1 MTAEERVDFED
12 QDLMRRIAQKDAK
25 ALEAFYERYYRVA
38 FALVLRIVKVRQDA
52 EDVLA
57 EVFWQ
62 IWRQS
67 DRYAPSRGKPLA
79 WLLTIARTR
88 ALDNLRASSRR
99 SSTAPGGDEAEVV
112 PSDSGLKQEQ
122 DPYVLAGMRLAVS
135 RCLESLSKEQRTP
148 LEMAYF
154 QGMSHTEIAGALNQ
168 PLGTMKDRIRTGM
181 MQLRKCLKPYGASA

>member
-1 MTAEERVDFED
+1 MSSDDPVEQDD
-12 QDLMRRIAQKDAK
+12 QELVRRMALKDGR
-25 ALEAFYERYYRVA
+25 ALEAFYDRYHRVA
-38 FALVLRIVKVRQDA
+38 FALVLRIVRVRQEA

-67 DRYAPSRGKPLA
+67 GRYKPSRGKPLA

-88 ALDNLRASSRR
+88 AIDNLRASNRR
-99 SSTAPGGDEAEVV
+99 PLDSGGDAIEEAADSRAQED
-112 PSDSGLKQEQ
+112 PSARTG
-122 DPYVLAGMRLAVS
+122 ARLAVS
-135 RCLESLSKEQRTP
+135 RCMELLSREQRVP

-154 QGMSHTEIAGALNQ
+154 EGMSHTEIATALNQ

-181 MQLRKCLKPYGASA
+181 MNLRKCLKPYEASA

>member
-1 MTAEERVDFED
+1 MSTDDPAKRDDHELV
-12 QDLMRRIAQKDAK
+12 RRMALKDGRAF
-25 ALEAFYERYYRVA
+25 EAFYDRYHRVT
-38 FALVLRIVKVRQDA
+38 FTLVLRIVRVRQEA

-67 DRYAPSRGKPLA
+67 PRYTASRGKPLA

-88 ALDNLRASSRR
+88 AIDSLRASHRR
-99 SSTAPGGDEAEVV
+99 PQSDAGSDEIEGA
-112 PSDSGLKQEQ
+112 SDSRASHE
-122 DPYVLAGMRLAVS
+122 DPSLRTGTRLAVS
-135 RCLESLSKEQRTP
+135 RCLELLTREQRVP

-154 QGMSHTEIAGALNQ
+154 EGMSHSEIAATLNQ

-181 MQLRKCLKPYGASA
+181 MNLRKCLKPYEASA